1 MANCG
6 TLNSKIVGTTTEQ
19 LSEVIATIK
28 DVNTMN
34 STNNNATI
42 YFDLDGTIA
51 DLYGFNDWLT
61 YLRNEQTDPY
71 TEAGLLVDGEQ
82 LRNFLAAGKAAGVLF
97 GVISWGA
104 KNASKD
110 YQKAIRRAKIAWLKK
125 NNLLGY
131 FDELH
136 IVKYGTP
143 KNRAAK
149 NRTGVLIDDELQRWN
164 VEKLVDANNFRN
176 ILNVENLWSCL
187 FSLASE

>member
-1 MANCG
+1 
-6 TLNSKIVGTTTEQ
+6 
-19 LSEVIATIK
+19 
-28 DVNTMN
+28 MN
-34 STNNNATI
+34 STNNATI
-42 YFDLDGTIA
+42 FFDLDGTIA

-61 YLRNEQTDPY
+61 YLQNEQTTPY

-110 YQKAIRRAKIAWLKK
+110 YQKAIRRAKIDWLKK
-125 NNLLGY
+125 NDLLKY

-136 IVKYGTP
+136 VIKYGTP
-143 KNRAAK
+143 KNRATK

-164 VEKLVDANNFRN
+164 VEKLVTADNFRK

-187 FSLASE
+187 FTLATE

>member
-1 MANCG
+1 M
-6 TLNSKIVGTTTEQ
+6 SSTT
-19 LSEVIATIK
+19 
-28 DVNTMN
+28 
-34 STNNNATI
+34 NNATI

-61 YLRNEQTDPY
+61 YLQNEQTDPY
-71 TEAGLLVDGEQ
+71 TEAELLVDGEQ

-110 YQKAIRRAKIAWLKK
+110 YQKAIRRAKIDWLKK
-125 NNLLGY
+125 NNLMEYLN
-131 FDELH
+131 ELH
-136 IVKYGTP
+136 VVKYGTP

-164 VEKLVDANNFRN
+164 AEKLVDANSFRN
-176 ILNVENLWSCL
+176 ILNVESLWSCL

>member
-1 MANCG
+1 
-6 TLNSKIVGTTTEQ
+6 
-19 LSEVIATIK
+19 
-28 DVNTMN
+28 MN

-42 YFDLDGTIA
+42 YLDMDGTIA

-61 YLRNEQTDPY
+61 YLQNEQTDPY

-82 LRNFLAAGKAAGVLF
+82 LRSFLAAGKAAGVLF

-110 YQKAIRRAKIAWLKK
+110 YQKAIRRAKIDWLKK

-136 IVKYGTP
+136 VIKYGTP
-143 KNRAAK
+143 KNRVAK

-164 VEKLVDANNFRN
+164 IEKLVDANNFRR
-176 ILNVENLWSCL
+176 ILNVENLWSRL

>member
-1 MANCG
+1 
-6 TLNSKIVGTTTEQ
+6 
-19 LSEVIATIK
+19 
-28 DVNTMN
+28 MN
-34 STNNNATI
+34 STNNATI
-42 YFDLDGTIA
+42 FFDLDGTIA
-51 DLYGFNDWLT
+51 DLYGFSGWLDC
-61 YLRNEQTDPY
+61 LQNEQTDPY

-110 YQKAIRRAKIAWLKK
+110 YQKAIRRAKIDWLKK
-125 NNLLGY
+125 NNLLEY

-164 VEKLVDANNFRN
+164 VEKLVTADNFRN

>member
-1 MANCG
+1 
-6 TLNSKIVGTTTEQ
+6 
-19 LSEVIATIK
+19 
-28 DVNTMN
+28 MN
-34 STNNNATI
+34 STNNATI
-42 YFDLDGTIA
+42 YLDLDGTIA
-51 DLYGFNDWLT
+51 NLYGFNDWLI
-61 YLRNEQTDPY
+61 YLQNEQTIPY

-110 YQKAIRRAKIAWLKK
+110 YQKAIRRAKIDWLKK
-125 NNLLGY
+125 NNLLEY
-131 FDELH
+131 FTELH
-136 IVKYGTP
+136 IIKYGTP

-149 NRTGVLIDDELQRWN
+149 NRTGVLVDDELQRWN
-164 VEKLVDANNFRN
+164 VEKLVDANTFRN

>member
-1 MANCG
+1 
-6 TLNSKIVGTTTEQ
+6 
-19 LSEVIATIK
+19 
-28 DVNTMN
+28 MN
-34 STNNNATI
+34 STNGNATI

-51 DLYGFNDWLT
+51 DLYGFSGWLDC
-61 YLRNEQTDPY
+61 LQNEQTTPY

-82 LRNFLAAGKAAGVLF
+82 LRNFLAAGRAAGVLF

-110 YQKAIRRAKIAWLKK
+110 YQKAIRRAKIDWLKK
-125 NNLLGY
+125 NNLFEY

-136 IVKYGTP
+136 VIKYGTP

-164 VEKLVDANNFRN
+164 VEKLVDANNFHN
-176 ILNVENLWSCL
+176 ILNVENLWNCL

>member
-1 MANCG
+1 
-6 TLNSKIVGTTTEQ
+6 
-19 LSEVIATIK
+19 
-28 DVNTMN
+28 MN
-34 STNNNATI
+34 STNNATI
-42 YFDLDGTIA
+42 YIDLDGTIA
-51 DLYGFNDWLT
+51 DLYGFSNWLEC
-61 YLRNEQTDPY
+61 LQNEQTTPY

-110 YQKAIRRAKIAWLKK
+110 YQKAIRAAKIDWLKK
-125 NNLLGY
+125 NNLLE
-131 FDELH
+131 FLDELH
-136 IVKYGTP
+136 IIKYGTP

-164 VEKLVDANNFRN
+164 VEKLVDANTFRN

-187 FSLASE
+187 FSLARE